1 MPVEC
6 DTRHMKTRWLAAM
19 SSALALLAACTSIK
33 EADKAREEAS
43 TRGKYAVRLT
53 EDVEKVQ
60 GTCKFVKNIE
70 PQYDPVQIPAPSQL
84 NDYYRTEAVL
94 AGADTVL
101 IRGTQGRVGEA
112 YICGPGPL
120 NPDGTRRDGPL
131 PPAAPTPR
139 PQ

>member
-1 MPVEC
+1 
-6 DTRHMKTRWLAAM
+6 MKTAGVGLGAVLVM
-19 SSALALLAACTSIK
+19 AACTNLK

-43 TRGKYAVRLT
+43 TKGKYAVRLT
-53 EDVEKVQ
+53 EDTEKVQ
-60 GTCKFVKNIE
+60 GLCKFVKNIE

-84 NDYYRTEAVL
+84 PDYFRTQAVL

-101 IRGTQGRVGEA
+101 VRGKTGEA

-120 NPDGTRRDGPL
+120 NPDGTRREGFAP
-131 PPAAPTPR
+131 PGTPVPAAP